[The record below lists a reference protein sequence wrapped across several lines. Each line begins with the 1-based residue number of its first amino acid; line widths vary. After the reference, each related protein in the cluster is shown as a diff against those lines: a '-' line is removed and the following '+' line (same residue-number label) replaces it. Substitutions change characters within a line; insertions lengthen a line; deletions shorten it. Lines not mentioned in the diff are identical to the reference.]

1 MGFGMSQLGQK
12 SEGKA
17 DIVRPEWCR
26 ELEHKRTMPRNTCKK
41 DSRPKSFMAS
51 NPTGLWYL
59 RKT

>member
-26 ELEHKRTMPRNTCKK
+26 DLSIKELCLEILAKRTP
-41 DSRPKSFMAS
+41 
-51 NPTGLWYL
+51 GLNHS
-59 RKT
+59 